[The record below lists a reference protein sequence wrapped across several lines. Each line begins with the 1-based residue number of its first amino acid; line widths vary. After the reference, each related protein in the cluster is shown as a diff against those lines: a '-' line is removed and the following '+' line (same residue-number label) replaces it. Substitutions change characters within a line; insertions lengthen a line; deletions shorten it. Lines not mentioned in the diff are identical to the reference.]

1 LNKTRFT
8 LSRVLAVRR
17 RSRLNLRRRSKTT
30 LLKTIRKRYHKTKT
44 QSIKS
49 NYYNNNNN
57 NKRYYSIVQDIILYY
72 KSKNKTNKMAT
83 QEYDRM
89 LETLREVNTLCAK
102 AQGHY
107 HAAMGFEANANHAD
121 QKAKFGAMWD
131 GNGLFEKHDQH
142 VRAKKMN
149 HAKDESN
156 RGTEELRRVFSLIP
170 RDRPCLLRERYP
182 EEMSRIGTIP
192 IPEMEGGHF
201 GGAMMMDMAGGRRG
215 FGAEM
220 NAQHAQREID
230 RNLEC
235 IRQCEIICAE
245 QQQSLGRLTERVRA
259 DRDGRTAPPAREQE
273 RVYTAAT
280 QEGGGYGY
288 APERAMPV
296 TPYAPEE
303 VYVDGGGMGMD
314 GGMDGGMGGGGMG
327 MRGGGGGGGMG
338 MGMVEGMMM
347 EEMIVDDRRRDEF
360 RRDERRR
367 DEFGGRDECRRDE
380 RRRDE
385 FGGRDEFRRDDH
397 RRDEFGGRDD
407 RRRR

>member
-1 LNKTRFT
+1 
-8 LSRVLAVRR
+8 
-17 RSRLNLRRRSKTT
+17 
-30 LLKTIRKRYHKTKT
+30 
-44 QSIKS
+44 
-49 NYYNNNNN
+49 
-57 NKRYYSIVQDIILYY
+57 
-72 KSKNKTNKMAT
+72 MAT

-89 LETLREVNTLCAK
+89 LETLREVNSLCAK

-107 HAAMGFEANANHAD
+107 HAAMGYEAEANHAD
-121 QKAKFGAMWD
+121 QKAKFAAMWD
-131 GNGLFEKHDQH
+131 GNGLFEKHNQH
-142 VRAKKMN
+142 VRAKKIN

-156 RGTEELRRVFSLIP
+156 RGTEELRRAFSFIP

-245 QQQSLGRLTERVRA
+245 QKQSLARLTKRVRA
-259 DRDGRTAPPAREQE
+259 DRDGRSAPPAAAVVRDERERE
-273 RVYTAAT
+273 YAANT

-288 APERAMPV
+288 PQERAIPV
-296 TPYAPEE
+296 SPYAPEE

-314 GGMDGGMGGGGMG
+314 GGMGGGMG
-327 MRGGGGGGGMG
+327 MSGGGGMR

-347 EEMIVDDRRRDEF
+347 EEMIVDDRRRNEF

-367 DEFGGRDECRRDE
+367 DEF
-380 RRRDE
+380 RRDE
-385 FGGRDEFRRDDH
+385 FGGRDEFRRDDR
-397 RRDEFGGRDD
+397 RRDEFGGRDE